1 MATQAQPRP
10 QEVKRREMEE
20 VKAPS
25 QFSFSDQSR
34 TLSGTLLDIDQ
45 VGVKDKKTGEAKPA
59 MQYLLQDESGRR
71 FTFLGT
77 YDLTKKIQP
86 IHVGHWM
93 TVTYEGEDNS
103 IQTQGSPMRKFKVLV
118 AKEKEPG
125 F

>member
-1 MATQAQPRP
+1 MATAPAGRP

-25 QFSFSDQSR
+25 QFSFSEQNR
-34 TLSGTLLDIDQ
+34 TLTGVLLDIDQ
-45 VGVKDKKTGEAKPA
+45 VGVKDRKTGEAKPT
-59 MQYLLQDESGRR
+59 MQYMVQDEGGRR

-77 YDLTKKIQP
+77 YDLMKKIQP

-93 TVTYEGEDNS
+93 TITYEGEDSS
-103 IQTQGSPMRKFKVLV
+103 IQTQGSPLRKFKVQV
-118 AKEKEPG
+118 SKEKEPG